1 MSDNLENQYQ
11 SIKKDNEKLPVPE
24 TPVSGERKLTIKF
37 KIRNVEKGVEEN
49 PIRRQG
55 KNSQSKVCT
64 VCKKEFISGKALG
77 GHVKVH
83 FQDHNKEQLLKQLKI
98 GNKKPKKL
106 KKQNLQWAIYSSK
119 KRDSNEVTNE
129 SSEGNGKPTV
139 CFICRKKFS
148 SPKALFGHMRCHHEK
163 ERRGIE
169 SPMAVKN
176 SQSSSVSESKPRKID
191 DHVDSDGATVDNPVI
206 DLMESLPMWPV
217 TGRRMWPGTGR
228 RTPRVPRV
236 VADTLENSSSEEVEV
251 EKKRFC
257 DAVDEFLRLA
267 QDNSFDSGLV
277 HNDKIEEYE
286 VSNCNALTNEA
297 EIEDKHRVS
306 ESNKRR
312 IEASPVG
319 YRRDYPV
326 KKLRIEEGGF
336 NTNGGHIGVVPT
348 YMDKGKGKAILET
361 QNCEW
366 VDAKDWNR
374 EVEDYMNCTDDEYS
388 DIKDT
393 EDLCEGQLT
402 NYKWERTS
410 PRSVMI
416 SSKKIKRN
424 KPIVRR
430 STPNKYQCSNCDR
443 GYSIKQALGGHMSY
457 HKRDKNFHN
466 TIDDPSSAAAEDK
479 HHHNPASRVD
489 GELVQNTHQCEI
501 CNGPFLTGQAL
512 GGHKRFCPLSSSP
525 VEAPSSL
532 AASPGEAS
540 QTVRKILGFDLN
552 ELPPMEDEEW

>member
-1 MSDNLENQYQ
+1 MSDDLENPYQ
-11 SIKKDNEKLPVPE
+11 SIKKDDEKLPVRE
-24 TPVSGERKLTIKF
+24 TPVSGDRKLTIKL
-37 KIRNVEKGVEEN
+37 KIRNVEKAVEED
-49 PIRRQG
+49 PIRPQG

-64 VCKKEFISGKALG
+64 VCKKEFSSGKALG

-98 GNKKPKKL
+98 HNKKPNKL
-106 KKQNLQWAIYSSK
+106 KKQNLQWAIDSSR

-129 SSEGNGKPTV
+129 SSEGNGNPTV
-139 CFICRKKFS
+139 CLICRKKFS
-148 SPKALFGHMRCHHEK
+148 SSKALFGHMRCHPEK

-169 SPMAVKN
+169 SPMAGKN
-176 SQSSSVSESKPRKID
+176 SPSSSVSESVPRKFD
-191 DHVDSDGATVDNPVI
+191 DHIDSDGATVDNPVI

-217 TGRRMWPGTGR
+217 TGRRT
-228 RTPRVPRV
+228 PRV
-236 VADTLENSSSEEVEV
+236 VADTWDNSSSEEVEVEV

-257 DAVDEFLRLA
+257 DAVDELLRLA
-267 QDNSFDSGLV
+267 HDNSFDSDLV

-286 VSNCNALTNEA
+286 VANCNALTNEA
-297 EIEDKHRVS
+297 EIEDKNWVS

-319 YRRDYPV
+319 NRRDYPV
-326 KKLRIEEGGF
+326 KKLRIEERGF
-336 NTNGGHIGVVPT
+336 NSNGGHIGVAPK
-348 YMDKGKGKAILET
+348 YMDKGKGKAMLET

-374 EVEDYMNCTDDEYS
+374 EVEDYMNCTDDES

-393 EDLCEGQLT
+393 EDFCEGQLM
-402 NYKWERTS
+402 NYKCERTS

-416 SSKKIKRN
+416 SSKKIKSN
-424 KPIVRR
+424 KPIVIR

-443 GYSIKQALGGHMSY
+443 VYSTKQALGGHMSY
-457 HKRDKNFHN
+457 HKRDKNF
-466 TIDDPSSAAAEDK
+466 SSAAAEDK

-489 GELVQNTHQCEI
+489 GELVENTHQCEI
-501 CNGPFLTGQAL
+501 CNRSFLTGQAL
-512 GGHKRFCPLSSSP
+512 GGHKRYCRLSSSP

-532 AASPGEAS
+532 AASSGEGG

>member
-24 TPVSGERKLTIKF
+24 TPVSRDRKLTIRF
-37 KIRNVEKGVEEN
+37 KIGNVEKGVEED

-83 FQDHNKEQLLKQLKI
+83 CQDHNKEQILKQLKI
-98 GNKKPKKL
+98 RDKKPNKL

-119 KRDSNEVTNE
+119 KRDSNEVTIE

-148 SPKALFGHMRCHHEK
+148 SSKALFGHMRCHPEK

-176 SQSSSVSESKPRKID
+176 SPSSSVSESVPRKID
-191 DHVDSDGATVDNPVI
+191 DHIDSDCATMDNPVI
-206 DLMESLPMWPV
+206 DLMGSLP
-217 TGRRMWPGTGR
+217 MWPGTGR

-236 VADTLENSSSEEVEV
+236 MADTLENSSSEEVEV

-277 HNDKIEEYE
+277 HNDEIEEYE
-286 VSNCNALTNEA
+286 VANCSALTNEA

-326 KKLRIEEGGF
+326 KKLRIEERGF
-336 NTNGGHIGVVPT
+336 NTNCGHIGVVPKD
-348 YMDKGKGKAILET
+348 MDKGKGKAILET

-374 EVEDYMNCTDDEYS
+374 EVEDYMNCTDDES
-388 DIKDT
+388 DIEDT
-393 EDLCEGQLT
+393 EEYLCKGQLM
-402 NYKWERTS
+402 NYKCERTS

-424 KPIVRR
+424 KPIVIR

-443 GYSIKQALGGHMSY
+443 VYSTKQALGGHMSLPQE
-457 HKRDKNFHN
+457 RQ
-466 TIDDPSSAAAEDK
+466 
-479 HHHNPASRVD
+479 
-489 GELVQNTHQCEI
+489 EL
-501 CNGPFLTGQAL
+501 
-512 GGHKRFCPLSSSP
+512 S
-525 VEAPSSL
+525 
-532 AASPGEAS
+532 
-540 QTVRKILGFDLN
+540 
-552 ELPPMEDEEW
+552 